1 MKMKGSHEA
10 PAVLLRLILIVRRTG
25 ILLSLPGIQA
35 RQPGNYS
42 VLMRSP
48 STTHPDNPAAS
59 IQHVEPTRL
68 YAHLICQME
77 KIMKKRFIPVFV
89 ATTTL
94 VAAFAAGTANAQAG
108 TLTRAQVRA
117 EIVQLHEAGYNVS
130 RGEDNSYPTQLQAA
144 EQRIAAN
151 RQGEG
156 AAGYGANPAARSE
169 AGGANRGIAADENR
183 GLKPVY
189 FGS

>member
-1 MKMKGSHEA
+1 MK
-10 PAVLLRLILIVRRTG
+10 T
-25 ILLSLPGIQA
+25 
-35 RQPGNYS
+35 
-42 VLMRSP
+42 
-48 STTHPDNPAAS
+48 
-59 IQHVEPTRL
+59 
-68 YAHLICQME
+68 
-77 KIMKKRFIPVFV
+77 RFIPVFV

-117 EIVQLHEAGYNVS
+117 EIVQLHEAGYNVG

-151 RQGEG
+151 RQGQGEG

-169 AGGANRGIAADENR
+169 AGGANCGIAADENS

>member
-68 YAHLICQME
+68 YAHLIFQME

-94 VAAFAAGTANAQAG
+94 VAAFAAGTANAQ
-108 TLTRAQVRA
+108 VRA
-117 EIVQLHEAGYNVS
+117 EIVQLHEAGYNVG

-169 AGGANRGIAADENR
+169 AGGANRGIAADENS